1 MGAHASGTEEP
12 FLDVE
17 ANGGGSCCGVD
28 LRALFWSFLPAI
40 LGALLALALA
50 VPFLYFPYQ
59 WSFDNGK
66 YPEITVS
73 VAGFTGLDPSLP
85 TMDPTFDLTVRIAEP
100 RRWSTTCIER
110 DTTAVVSYRGARLAS
125 GPVPGFCGRN
135 ENVTEASSVMAW
147 GAAVPVPR
155 FARDRLAEELR
166 RGEADVDVALVSP
179 ARYCVNCV
187 QTVIE
192 CRPRLGRGEA
202 SPPCSVRYQS
212 PTLPDDP
219 ARRTQVARKML
230 VRGVEESPVSQIAN

>member
-1 MGAHASGTEEP
+1 MGAHAAGTEP
-12 FLDVE
+12 LLDLE
-17 ANGGGSCCGVD
+17 AGVGGGGCCRG
-28 LRALFWSFLPAI
+28 LRALFWSFLPGI
-40 LGALLALALA
+40 LGTLAALVLM
-50 VPFLYFPYQ
+50 VPALYFPYQ

-66 YPEITVS
+66 YPEITVT

-85 TMDPTFDLTVRIAEP
+85 TMDPAFDLTVRIAEP
-100 RRWSTTCIER
+100 RRWSTACVER
-110 DTTAVVSYRGARLAS
+110 GTTAVVSYRGARLAS

-135 ENVTEASSVMAW
+135 ENTTEASGVMAW

-155 FARDRLAEELR
+155 FARDRLAEEMP
-166 RGEADVDVALVSP
+166 RGEADVDVALVGP

-219 ARRTQVARKML
+219 AGRRVQVARKQL
-230 VRGVEESPVSQIAN
+230 RTPQ